1 MIAVLMSLAPQLS
14 IETTWRVLAEL
25 LACAYYSPPIWL
37 LTRQSIHG
45 ILRRAMTPV
54 PHPFIV
60 VGGRLY
66 SMLERAREQLAD
78 SPSSLEAIKRA
89 EQMAEFVIYARTDR
103 NADWDARYQQ
113 LIEIGK
119 EPPFEVLLAIIGLLQ
134 TWRAEL
140 PRAN

>member
-1 MIAVLMSLAPQLS
+1 
-14 IETTWRVLAEL
+14 
-25 LACAYYSPPIWL
+25 
-37 LTRQSIHG
+37 
-45 ILRRAMTPV
+45 MTPV